1 MKKIT
6 LDFRK
11 ILNVNDAHKLMKE
24 AFSFPDYYGENLDA
38 LNDCISELDSD
49 VSVDVLTS
57 DKVFDGFDNI
67 KRVFDENGLNYQVIK
82 SNSLKKRY
90 DGEIKILQLLDGAK
104 MAEGLTVIIDVFRC
118 FTFEAFALNA
128 NAKHLYISDDI
139 DRCLKLKSE
148 NKDFIIAG
156 ERDGVTLPGF
166 DLGNSPAELTMRF
179 DVNDKTIIH
188 STSSGVR
195 GIVNAK
201 GASEVL
207 GGSLVTA
214 KAIANYILE
223 KNPKKVSLVCMGWS
237 CRRPT
242 DEDTL
247 CAEYIK
253 SLLLGE
259 ELDLSDK
266 LPSFK
271 DGCGKHFFDNKDK
284 KSFPM
289 PDFFMCLMPNVFDFV
304 LKASYDEK
312 IGLIEMKRMDINA

>member
-11 ILNVNDAHKLMKE
+11 ILNVKDAHKLIKK

-49 VSVDVLTS
+49 ISVDVLIS
-57 DKVFDGFDNI
+57 DKSFDGFDGI
-67 KRVFDENGLNYQVIK
+67 KRVFDDNGLNYQIVK
-82 SNSLKKRY
+82 SNDFGKKY
-90 DGEIKILQLLDGAK
+90 NGEIKILQLLDGAK
-104 MAEGLTVIIDVFRC
+104 AAEGLTVIIDVFRC
-118 FTFEAFALNA
+118 FTFEAFALNGK
-128 NAKHLYISDDI
+128 AKHVYISDDI
-139 DRCLKLKSE
+139 DRCIKLKSK
-148 NKDFIIAG
+148 NRDIIIAG

-179 DVNDKTIIH
+179 DLEDKTIIH

-195 GIVNAK
+195 GIVGAK
-201 GASEVL
+201 GASEIL

-214 KAIANYILE
+214 KAIAKYILE
-223 KNPKKVSLVCMGWS
+223 KNPRVVSLVCMGWS
-237 CRRPT
+237 CVRPT
-242 DEDTL
+242 AEDTL

-259 ELDLSDK
+259 ELNLSDR

-304 LKASYDEK
+304 LKAEYDEK
-312 IGLIEMKRMDINA
+312 LGLIEIKKV